1 MSPENKLFSPF
12 ELTHVLAL
20 TSIQPFDNCF
30 ITVYGKYIDKKKEP
44 SFGKYYDW
52 LEDET
57 RGYRLTILV
66 PENIKTQLKS
76 GTSYEF
82 EGVLVRKT
90 NDSNNELN
98 IYLRFDVTRVVS
110 EKTAPVDIKLQEK
123 LSLIQKRDIKPRI
136 DIDNLL
142 SELLA
147 NQNKPRIALIGGRT
161 AITLNDI
168 SSSLNYRRNTYSFQ
182 NINISLAN
190 KSEIIET
197 LKQADKKEDID
208 LIVLYRGGGS
218 GLEIFDDLDIVRTVL
233 ELRKP
238 FVTAIGHVDDQ
249 QFIQTVADRA
259 FGTPSAFGTYLKEF
273 TEKFFELEDTKKRLL
288 DKEISSTAESKESKA
303 QFAVLKLEL
312 DRKISE
318 FGQLQTQLN
327 KINEEKIVFQPN
339 ENLTPRQI
347 LSFGLVILLV
357 IGGILVGA
365 GSIAAY
371 RYIFSEEAQPA
382 AKQSANDLPTNTVTE
397 PSNTNSQPVLNR
409 RNKRPK

>member
-12 ELTHVLAL
+12 ELTHVLAI
-20 TSIQPFDNCF
+20 TSIQPFDNGF
-30 ITVYGKYIDKKKEP
+30 INVYGKYIDKNKEP
-44 SFGKYYDW
+44 SYGKYYDW

-66 PENIKTQLKS
+66 PENIKAQLKS

-82 EGVLVRKT
+82 EGVLVRKI
-90 NDSNNELN
+90 NDNNNELN
-98 IYLRFDVTRVVS
+98 VYLRFDITRVVS

-161 AITLNDI
+161 AITGNDI
-168 SSSLNYRRNTYSFQ
+168 SRSVNYRRNNYSFQ
-182 NINISLAN
+182 NITISLAN

-208 LIVLYRGGGS
+208 LIALYRGGGS
-218 GLEIFDDLDIVRTVL
+218 GLEIFDDLDIARTVL

-249 QFIQTVADRA
+249 QFIQIVADRA

-273 TEKFFELEDTKKRLL
+273 TENFFELEDTKS
-288 DKEISSTAESKESKA
+288 DFWT
-303 QFAVLKLEL
+303 
-312 DRKISE
+312 RK
-318 FGQLQTQLN
+318 FLQL
-327 KINEEKIVFQPN
+327 PN
-339 ENLTPRQI
+339 QKNQKFNMMP
-347 LSFGLVILLV
+347 
-357 IGGILVGA
+357 
-365 GSIAAY
+365 
-371 RYIFSEEAQPA
+371 
-382 AKQSANDLPTNTVTE
+382 
-397 PSNTNSQPVLNR
+397 
-409 RNKRPK
+409 